1 MSFAEIPPTC
11 TNPINIIQTQTP
23 KHIAKKQAKLFL
35 PNFGFLRPIKY
46 KAAADRRSPELRAK
60 TTGMRRNNASIFW
73 TSGRRAKSHLKV
85 RIHAPQ
91 LLTLSSAILS
101 NQPSVSSSSE
111 PPHGSTY
118 DPTWFH
124 TRHQGWVPAW
134 PCMPCRSAN
143 FRFLGRQLCK
153 TATDHLCRYQQNHQ

>member
-46 KAAADRRSPELRAK
+46 KAAADSRSPELREK
-60 TTGMRRNNASIFW
+60 TTGMRRNSASIFW
-73 TSGRRAKSHLKV
+73 TSGRRPKSNLQV

-111 PPHGSTY
+111 PPLRAIVLLITLFPKALYITTLALLFFQSVLCNEI
-118 DPTWFH
+118 
-124 TRHQGWVPAW
+124 QGAD
-134 PCMPCRSAN
+134 CQRASAD
-143 FRFLGRQLCK
+143 CS
-153 TATDHLCRYQQNHQ
+153 D